1 MNALQKTSINDI
13 LADESLARNIVTDNI
28 IRFERSN
35 GELVVKLVDPNADSI
50 DQRRCNKVAGVSSE
64 VYPLTS
70 KEEIKAMIDVF
81 DKHIEEA
88 PDENKRM
95 IASRNKMLFVIGINL
110 GIRASDLCGL
120 KYNFFMNEDGDFK
133 EHYSLQ
139 PKKTRKTGKFVKL
152 YFNQVVKKAVTD
164 YIEQYPIQDM
174 DEYLFKSRKG
184 DGHITEISLGRI
196 VKDAAAEAGIERNI
210 CSHSLR
216 KTFGYHVWHNAED
229 KEKSLIVLQ
238 TIFNHSSP
246 MMTKK
251 YIGLM
256 DDEIEDVFN
265 DLNLG
270 GDFI

>member
-1 MNALQKTSINDI
+1 MMNALPKISTN
-13 LADESLARNIVTDNI
+13 NIR
-28 IRFERSN
+28 RFKIVEGGLSKKR
-35 GELVVKLVDPNADSI
+35 VKLNKDGSV
-50 DQRRCNKVAGVSSE
+50 DQRHCNKVAGVSSE
-64 VYPLTS
+64 VYAFTTE
-70 KEEIKAMIDVF
+70 EEIKAMIDVF
-81 DKHIEEA
+81 DKRIEEA

-95 IASRNKMLFVIGINL
+95 IASRNKMMFLIGINL
-110 GIRASDLCGL
+110 GIRASDLCAL
-120 KYNFFMNEDGDFK
+120 KYSFFMNNDGAFK
-133 EHYSLQ
+133 DSYSLQ
-139 PKKTRKTGKFVKL
+139 PKKTKKTGKFVKL
-152 YFNQVVKKAVTD
+152 YFNQTVVKAISN
-164 YIEQYPIQDM
+164 YIEEYPIQDM

-196 VKDAAAEAGIERNI
+196 IKDAAEEVGIDRNI

-256 DDEIEDVFN
+256 DDEIEDVFQ

>member
-1 MNALQKTSINDI
+1 MSVLPITS
-13 LADESLARNIVTDNI
+13 TDNVI
-28 IRFERSN
+28 DIRVIDGKVFAKR
-35 GELVVKLVDPNADSI
+35 VKLNKDGSVN
-50 DQRRCNKVAGVSSE
+50 QRRCNKVVGVSSE
-64 VYPLTS
+64 VYPFTS
-70 KEEIKAMIDVF
+70 QEEIKAMIDVF

-95 IASRNKMLFVIGINL
+95 IACRNKMMFLCGINL
-110 GIRASDLCGL
+110 GIRASDLCAL
-120 KYNFFMNEDGDFK
+120 KYSFFMNSDGTFK

-152 YFNQVVKKAVTD
+152 YFNQTVVKAIAN
-164 YIEQYPIQDM
+164 YIKEYPIQDT

-184 DGHITEISLGRI
+184 DGHITEIHLGKVI
-196 VKDAAAEAGIERNI
+196 KDTANEAGIDKNI

-229 KEKSLIVLQ
+229 KEKSLIILQ

-256 DDEIEDVFN
+256 DDEIEDVFQ

>member
-1 MNALQKTSINDI
+1 MNALVTTSTN
-13 LADESLARNIVTDNI
+13 NI
-28 IRFERSN
+28 IEFRLIGDRFSDKQIKVN
-35 GELVVKLVDPNADSI
+35 KDGSV

-64 VYPLTS
+64 VYPFTS
-70 KEEIKAMIDVF
+70 KEEIKAMIEVF

-120 KYNFFMNEDGDFK
+120 KYSFFMNSDKTFK
-133 EHYSLQ
+133 EYYSLQ

-152 YFNQVVKKAVTD
+152 YFNQVVKKAIMD
-164 YIEQYPIQDM
+164 YTEEYPIEDM
-174 DEYLFKSRKG
+174 NEYLFKSRKG

-196 VKDAAAEAGIERNI
+196 IKDAAEEVGIDRNI

-216 KTFGYHVWHNAED
+216 KTFGFWVWHNAED
-229 KEKSLIVLQ
+229 KEKSLVVLQ
-238 TIFNHSSP
+238 TIFNHSSL

-256 DDEIEDVFN
+256 DEEIEDIFN

-270 GDFI
+270 EDFI

>member
-1 MNALQKTSINDI
+1 MSVIYTFKPNIKSTSDKVIDF
-13 LADESLARNIVTDNI
+13 SI
-28 IRFERSN
+28 IQTLKQDSEVEIKYN
-35 GELVVKLVDPNADSI
+35 KDGSI
-50 DQRRCNKVAGVSSE
+50 DKRHCNKVAGVSSE
-64 VYPLTS
+64 VYAFTS
-70 KEEIKAMIDVF
+70 EEEIKAMIDVF

-95 IASRNKMLFVIGINL
+95 IASRNKMLFLCGINL

-120 KYNFFMNEDGDFK
+120 KYSFFMNNDGSFKDF
-133 EHYSLQ
+133 YSLQ

-152 YFNQVVKKAVTD
+152 YFNQTVLKAISN
-164 YIEQYPIQDM
+164 YIEEYPIQDM

-196 VKDAAAEAGIERNI
+196 IKDAAEECGIDRNI

-216 KTFGYHVWHNAED
+216 KTFGYHVWHNAQD

-256 DDEIEDVFN
+256 DDEIEDVFQ